1 LKPHTREYCC
11 LTVIIAIR
19 ESSRLTFRTISRPG
33 IIYLLSFFYLRN
45 EVGFRCG
52 LFASA
57 APLASTFAGALAYG
71 ITNGRA
77 ALANWRLLFLVE
89 GLATLVLVP
98 FAFFFTPDSPD
109 AARFLNSEEKKIV
122 KARNVRQVGHAE
134 RWGSLNIKEILTTA
148 VDISAWCTAVGQALL
163 CSPAVGS

>member
-1 LKPHTREYCC
+1 VIN
-11 LTVIIAIR
+11 LT
-19 ESSRLTFRTISRPG
+19 RPG

-57 APLASTFAGALAYG
+57 ASLASTFAGALAYG
-71 ITNGRA
+71 ITSGHA
-77 ALANWRLLFLVE
+77 GLANWRLLFLVE

-109 AARFLNSEEKKIV
+109 VARFLNSEEKEIV
-122 KARNVRQVGHAE
+122 KARNVRQVGHTE
-134 RWGSLNIKEILTTA
+134 RWGSLNVKEALTTL
-148 VDISAWCTAVGQALL
+148 VDIPAWGTAVCPASAWTFEI
-163 CSPAVGS
+163 SH